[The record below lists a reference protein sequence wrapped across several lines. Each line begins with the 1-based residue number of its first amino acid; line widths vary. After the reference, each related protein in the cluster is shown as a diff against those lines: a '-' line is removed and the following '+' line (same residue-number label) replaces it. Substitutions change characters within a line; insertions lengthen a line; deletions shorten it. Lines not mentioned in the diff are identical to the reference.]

1 MNILITGACSFIGRQ
16 LIAERAVISLLTDWS
31 CVQDEITNEEVL
43 AVICDGS
50 VAVVHCA
57 AF

>member
-1 MNILITGACSFIGRQ
+1 MNILITGACSFIGHQ

-50 VAVVHCA
+50 VEVVHCA

>member
-1 MNILITGACSFIGRQ
+1 MKILIIGACSFIGRQ

-31 CVQDEITNEEVL
+31 CVQDETTNEEVL
-43 AVICDGS
+43 AVICDGRD
-50 VAVVHCA
+50 AVVHCA